1 MSGPKLSAFELE
13 ERRKKEL
20 ERKQREIAAEN
31 AKSMHC
37 IQEAQSLLKT
47 IARERDCL
55 SQQQQMLGNSTLSN
69 GEKQSINA
77 AIKERLNML
86 NDVERACNLVPTAV
100 GYSETP
106 ETAREQYNS
115 ASKKLGQCRSV
126 NERYMSSRDSYE
138 KSLAPLVQNLC
149 DAIQVNG
156 ISLEQA
162 LAELPP
168 RAVTQ
173 VLEREEQT
181 DLSEEK
187 AELIAKAQKIIDNA
201 NASEK
206 FREQARKAIV
216 RIDCAADKRELHSVR
231 SLILDEIERK
241 LEKIEP
247 LLEGYHELLSR
258 KNALAAACGNGKIEL
273 PGSFDSKEAL
283 QNTMQQL
290 RAEIEAEEQKALREA
305 EQREIA
311 MAIDLAMKE
320 LGYPLLGAKNG
331 GSDSHV
337 KMKIFQFDEQTGL
350 EVRQDVIGQIRI
362 RVVGMANEE
371 KKPTEKD
378 ADLLLTEQQKFCGEY
393 DKIVKKLQEK
403 GVRRSKEIC
412 RMEPDTRHAAYVNM
426 VDYGTTAPAKPSTTA
441 TPAQLHVEAK
451 KETQKQQRRSTK
463 KVNKQERSAQ

>member
-231 SLILDEIERK
+231 SLILDEINRK
-241 LEKIEP
+241 LGQIEP
-247 LLEGYHELLSR
+247 LLEEYHNLLSR
-258 KNALAAACGNGKIEL
+258 KNALFAACGSRKIEL
-273 PGSFDSKEAL
+273 PGSFDSKESL
-283 QNTMQQL
+283 QNVIQQL
-290 RAEIEAEEQKALREA
+290 STEIETEEKEALREA
-305 EQREIA
+305 EQLEIA
-311 MAIDLAMKE
+311 KAIDLAMEE
-320 LGYPLLGAKNG
+320 LGYPLLGSKNG
-331 GSDSHV
+331 DSGLR
-337 KMKIFQFDEQTGL
+337 MKVFQFDEQAGL
-350 EVRQDVIGQIRI
+350 EVRQNTAGQIRI
-362 RVVGMANEE
+362 RVVGIANEE
-371 KKPTEKD
+371 KKANKKE
-378 ADLLLTEQQKFCGEY
+378 AGLLLAEQQKFCGEY
-393 DKIVKKLQEK
+393 DRIVEKLQEK
-403 GVRRSKEIC
+403 GVRLTEKKSW
-412 RMEPDTRHAAYVNM
+412 MEPNVRHSAYVNM
-426 VDYGTTAPAKPSTTA
+426 VDYGTTAPVA
-441 TPAQLHVEAK
+441 AK
-451 KETQKQQRRSTK
+451 KENQKSVVAEKGKQKNEHRSAK
-463 KVNKQERSAQ
+463 KMAAKGRSAQ